1 MTFALLIPSQGLAVL
16 VMPQRNYWVDTKR
29 LHLLNVNPIAKR
41 Y

>member
-16 VMPQRNYWVDTKR
+16 AMRQKR
-29 LHLLNVNPIAKR
+29 LLEDLKQLHLSNVNPIAKR